1 MHLEFN
7 RMVQFSL
14 LVKAGDRV
22 REFNFRKLRNPG
34 EEQFTVNVC
43 DERGDRI
50 LFSMLKQEGSW
61 RLSSESL
68 PGWIIQNE
76 RKLCEEVEKELDRWN
91 NPATRPNSDF
101 Y

>member
-1 MHLEFN
+1 MHLEFK

-34 EEQFTVNVC
+34 EEQFSVNVC

-50 LFSMLKQEGSW
+50 LFSMHKQEGTW
-61 RLSSESL
+61 RLASESL
-68 PGWIIQNE
+68 PAWILLNE
-76 RKLCEEVEKELDRWN
+76 NKLCEEVEKELDRWN
-91 NPATRPNSDF
+91 NPPPRPNSDF